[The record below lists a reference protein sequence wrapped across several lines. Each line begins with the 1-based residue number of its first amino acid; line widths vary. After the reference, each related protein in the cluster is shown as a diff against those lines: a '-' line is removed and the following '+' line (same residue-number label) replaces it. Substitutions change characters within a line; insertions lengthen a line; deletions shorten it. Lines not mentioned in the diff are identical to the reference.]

1 MFGVIFELSFF
12 CCYFVARINRHQQQ
26 QQNMSESKEPI
37 RLRQRKMPTGNI
49 SLYLDIYLNGKRTYE
64 YLKMY
69 LIPEQTRAD
78 REKNKETL
86 KLADAVRAK
95 RVIELRNGQFGFKT
109 KTTGKLRFFDYY
121 RELCEKRL
129 GEESRGNWGN
139 WYSCLHHLKKYE
151 KRESITLEEITPE
164 WVQGFKDYLENDAVA
179 WGHDYRKRIKDKP
192 LARNS
197 KLSYFNKLRACL
209 NQAYE
214 EEIISSNPLRG
225 IEGFKPEEGTRMYLT
240 LDEVRKLAA
249 TECEYPQIKAA
260 FLFSCLTGLRRSDV
274 LRLTWGD
281 VHKQGEFTRI
291 IFRQKK
297 TSGQEY
303 LDISPQ
309 AAELMGER
317 GLPDEHVFTDIHS
330 PTCTN
335 NTLKLWVARAGI
347 NKTIT
352 FHCGRHTFATL
363 MLDIGTDIYTVSKLL
378 GHRDLSTTQ
387 IYAKVMDKNKQ
398 AAVASIPTILPPDI
412 TSDEKE

>member
-1 MFGVIFELSFF
+1 
-12 CCYFVARINRHQQQ
+12 
-26 QQNMSESKEPI
+26 MSDSREPI
-37 RLRQRKMPTGNI
+37 RLRQRKLPTGNT
-49 SLYLDIYLNGKRTYE
+49 SLYLDIYIDGRRTYE

-69 LIPEQTRAD
+69 LIPEKTRAD
-78 REKNKETL
+78 KEKNRETL
-86 KLADAVRAK
+86 KLADAIRAK
-95 RVIELRNGQFGFKT
+95 RVVELRNGQFGFLSPSAPS
-109 KTTGKLRFFDYY
+109 LRFYDYY
-121 RELCEKRL
+121 RAMCEKRL
-129 GEESRGNWGN
+129 GTESRGNWGN
-139 WYSCLHHLKKYE
+139 WYSCFHHLKKYE
-151 KRESITLEEITPE
+151 KRENITFAEITPE
-164 WVQGFKDYLENDAVA
+164 WVQGFKDYLENEAVA
-179 WGHDYRKRIKDKP
+179 WGHDFRKRIKDKP
-192 LARNS
+192 LSRNS

-214 EEIISSNPLRG
+214 EGVIPSNPMRG
-225 IEGFKPEEGTRMYLT
+225 IDGFKPEEGTRMYLT
-240 LDEVRKLAA
+240 LDEVRKLAN

-309 AAELMGER
+309 AAELMGKR
-317 GLPDEHVFTDIHS
+317 GEPDEHVFTDIHS
-330 PTCTN
+330 PSCTN

-387 IYAKVMDKNKQ
+387 IYARVMDKNKQ

-412 TSDEKE
+412 TSTGENPTEE

>member
-1 MFGVIFELSFF
+1 M
-12 CCYFVARINRHQQQ
+12 A
-26 QQNMSESKEPI
+26 ESKEPI

-49 SLYLDIYLNGKRTYE
+49 SLYLDIYLNGRRTYE

-69 LIPEQTRAD
+69 LVPELTRAD
-78 REKNKETL
+78 REKNRETL

-95 RVIELRNGQFGFKT
+95 RVVELRNGQFGFQP
-109 KTTGKLRFFDYY
+109 TTSPSIRFFDYY
-121 RELCEKRL
+121 RAMCEKRL
-129 GEESRGNWGN
+129 GTESRGNWGN

-151 KRESITLEEITPE
+151 KRENITFADITPE
-164 WVQGFKDYLENDAVA
+164 WVQGFKDYLENEAVA
-179 WGHDYRKRIKDKP
+179 WGHDFRKRIKDKP

-209 NQAYE
+209 NQAIE
-214 EEIISSNPLRG
+214 EGVILTNPMRG
-225 IEGFKPEEGTRMYLT
+225 IDGFKPEEGTRMYLT
-240 LDEVRKLAA
+240 LDEVRKLAV

-330 PTCTN
+330 PSCTN

-412 TSDEKE
+412 TPTEEQSPTGNE

>member
-1 MFGVIFELSFF
+1 
-12 CCYFVARINRHQQQ
+12 
-26 QQNMSESKEPI
+26 MSDSREPI
-37 RLRQRKMPTGNI
+37 RLRQRKLPTGNT
-49 SLYLDIYLNGKRTYE
+49 SLYLDIYIDGRRTYE

-69 LIPEQTRAD
+69 LIPEKTRAD
-78 REKNKETL
+78 KEKNRETL
-86 KLADAVRAK
+86 KLADAIRAK
-95 RVIELRNGQFGFKT
+95 RVVELRNGQFGFLSPST
-109 KTTGKLRFFDYY
+109 PSLRFYDYY
-121 RELCEKRL
+121 RVMCEKRL
-129 GEESRGNWGN
+129 GTESRGNWGN

-151 KRESITLEEITPE
+151 KRENITFAEITPE
-164 WVQGFKDYLENDAVA
+164 WVQGFKDYLENEAVA
-179 WGHDYRKRIKDKP
+179 WGHDFRKRIKDKP
-192 LARNS
+192 LSRNS

-214 EEIISSNPLRG
+214 EGVIPSNPMRG
-225 IEGFKPEEGTRMYLT
+225 IDGFKPEEGTRMYLT
-240 LDEVRKLAA
+240 LDEVRKLAN
-249 TECEYPQIKAA
+249 TKCEYPQIKAA

-309 AAELMGER
+309 AAELMGKR
-317 GLPDEHVFTDIHS
+317 GEPDEHVFTDIHS
-330 PTCTN
+330 PSCTN

-412 TSDEKE
+412 TSTDENPTEE

>member
-1 MFGVIFELSFF
+1 M
-12 CCYFVARINRHQQQ
+12 A
-26 QQNMSESKEPI
+26 ESKEPI

-49 SLYLDIYLNGKRTYE
+49 SLYLDIYLNGRRTYE

-69 LIPEQTRAD
+69 LVPELTRAD
-78 REKNKETL
+78 REKNRETL

-95 RVIELRNGQFGFKT
+95 RVVELRNGQFGFQP
-109 KTTGKLRFFDYY
+109 TTSPPIRFFDYY
-121 RELCEKRL
+121 RAMCEKRL
-129 GEESRGNWGN
+129 GTESRGNWGN

-151 KRESITLEEITPE
+151 KRENITFADITPE
-164 WVQGFKDYLENDAVA
+164 WVQGFKDYLENEAVA
-179 WGHDYRKRIKDKP
+179 WGHDFRKRIKDKP

-209 NQAYE
+209 NQAIE
-214 EEIISSNPLRG
+214 EGVILTNPMRG
-225 IEGFKPEEGTRMYLT
+225 IDGFKPEEGTRMYLT
-240 LDEVRKLAA
+240 LDEVRKLAV

-330 PTCTN
+330 PSCTN

-412 TSDEKE
+412 TPTEERSPSGNE

>member
-1 MFGVIFELSFF
+1 M
-12 CCYFVARINRHQQQ
+12 A
-26 QQNMSESKEPI
+26 ESKEPI
-37 RLRQRKMPTGNI
+37 RLRQRKTASGNI

-64 YLKMY
+64 FLKMH
-69 LIPEQTRAD
+69 LIPERTRAD
-78 REKNKETL
+78 RERNRETL
-86 KLADAVRAK
+86 KLADAIRAK
-95 RVIELRNGQFGFKT
+95 RVVELRNGQFGFQNRPFASI
-109 KTTGKLRFFDYY
+109 RFFDYY
-121 RELCEKRL
+121 RAMCEKRL

-139 WYSCLHHLKKYE
+139 WFSCLHHLKKYE
-151 KRESITLEEITPE
+151 KRETITLGEITPE

-179 WGHDYRKRIKDKP
+179 WGHDFRKRIKDKP

-214 EEIISSNPLRG
+214 EQIIPTNPLRG

-281 VHKQGEFTRI
+281 VHKQGDFTRI

-303 LDISPQ
+303 LDISQQ

-398 AAVASIPTILPPDI
+398 AAVASMPTILPPDI
-412 TSDEKE
+412 SSEKKE

>member
-1 MFGVIFELSFF
+1 M
-12 CCYFVARINRHQQQ
+12 A
-26 QQNMSESKEPI
+26 ESKEPI

-49 SLYLDIYLNGKRTYE
+49 SLYLDIYLNGRRTYE

-69 LIPEQTRAD
+69 LVPELTRAD
-78 REKNKETL
+78 REKNRETL

-95 RVIELRNGQFGFKT
+95 RVVELRNGQFGFQP
-109 KTTGKLRFFDYY
+109 TTSPSIRFFDYY
-121 RELCEKRL
+121 RAMCEKRL
-129 GEESRGNWGN
+129 GTESRGNWGN

-151 KRESITLEEITPE
+151 KRENITFADITPE
-164 WVQGFKDYLENDAVA
+164 WVQGFKDYLENEAVA
-179 WGHDYRKRIKDKP
+179 WGHDFRKRIKDKP

-209 NQAYE
+209 NQAIE
-214 EEIISSNPLRG
+214 EGVILTNPMRG
-225 IEGFKPEEGTRMYLT
+225 IDGFKPEEGTRMYLT
-240 LDEVRKLAA
+240 LDEIRKLAV

-330 PTCTN
+330 PSCTN

-412 TSDEKE
+412 TPTEERSPSGNE

>member
-1 MFGVIFELSFF
+1 M
-12 CCYFVARINRHQQQ
+12 A
-26 QQNMSESKEPI
+26 ESKEPI
-37 RLRQRKMPTGNI
+37 RLRQRKTASGNI

-64 YLKMY
+64 FLKMH
-69 LIPEQTRAD
+69 LIPERTRAD
-78 REKNKETL
+78 RERNRETL
-86 KLADAVRAK
+86 KLADAIRAK
-95 RVIELRNGQFGFKT
+95 RVVELRNGQFGFQNRPSASI
-109 KTTGKLRFFDYY
+109 RFFDYY
-121 RELCEKRL
+121 RAMCEKRL

-139 WYSCLHHLKKYE
+139 WFSCLHHLKKYE
-151 KRESITLEEITPE
+151 KRETITLGEITPE

-179 WGHDYRKRIKDKP
+179 WGHDFRKRIKDKP

-214 EEIISSNPLRG
+214 EQIIPTNPLRG

-281 VHKQGEFTRI
+281 VHKQGDFTRI

-398 AAVASIPTILPPDI
+398 AAVASMPTILPPDI
-412 TSDEKE
+412 SSEKKE